1 MPVASLTIRNIPEP
15 VLEGLRARAAASKR
29 SMQREVLA
37 ILEAAAA
44 EGTVRMHAPEVLER
58 VRLLG
63 LPKESE
69 ATRMIRAD
77 RDGR

>member
-1 MPVASLTIRNIPEP
+1 MRVASLTIRNIPEP
-15 VLEGLRARAAASKR
+15 VLEGLRARAAVSKR

-44 EGTVRMHAPEVLER
+44 EGTVRMRAPDVLER

-63 LPKESE
+63 LPQESE
-69 ATRMIRAD
+69 AMRMIRAD

>member
-1 MPVASLTIRNIPEP
+1 MPVASLTIRNIPEA
-15 VLEGLRARAAASKR
+15 VLVGLRARAAASRR

-44 EGTVRMHAPEVLER
+44 EGTVWMHAPEVLER

-63 LPKESE
+63 LPQASE
-69 ATRMIRAD
+69 ATRMIRTD